1 MTSSSGS
8 GFRLL
13 AEANTPTVIG
23 KAWWSQSLQLSR
35 AGDVRRLLIGGA
47 AAFVGL
53 QMVGGV
59 CAVAGAIVN
68 GGSDDGASNP
78 DVRREKRDALALQ
91 RQYGWN
97 FGAVGES
104 ATMPFE
110 GGHTGL
116 IDRASIERLAV
127 ALAPK
132 NPSLMPLYVP
142 TLFQAITARPTNQT
156 HEEARNTG
164 FVSLADV
171 LTPMTTPAMGQA
183 MSEATLLKTL
193 LGDSFE
199 HTAVVVDLDGPASV
213 AFAAELS
220 NRFDPVFCFDNWPHP
235 RGVVRAHETL
245 AAAATLLPTFEQ
257 NAVLRPQNAPPVF
270 VLDRRRLTPYVDEEN
285 TFDNRS
291 VARLPGADVLMR
303 LGIKRVFYIAPDGA
317 SVVDLD
323 DVNEDL
329 VVWHAAAGIPV
340 RTVDFDDWRGINTE
354 TAAATFAAQY
364 GVPPPAGAS
373 PTPTRASSWTPASRT
388 SPYVAHSRPPVFG
401 QVPVVVDIAAGAVLG
416 SVLYRSGSWNRVSSS
431 SSSWSFGGG

>member
-13 AEANTPTVIG
+13 TEANTPTVIG

-35 AGDVRRLLIGGA
+35 EGDVRRLLIGGA

-59 CAVAGAIVN
+59 CAVAGAIFDGD
-68 GGSDDGASNP
+68 GGSNP

-91 RQYGWN
+91 QQYGWN

-104 ATMPFE
+104 GVMPFE
-110 GGHTGL
+110 GGHSGVL
-116 IDRASIERLAV
+116 DKASVERLAV

-132 NPSLMPLYVP
+132 NPALMPLYVP
-142 TLFQAITARPTNQT
+142 TLFQSVTARPTNQA
-156 HEEARNTG
+156 HEEARNSG

-183 MSEATLLKTL
+183 MSEATLFKTL
-193 LGDSFE
+193 LGDSFAG
-199 HTAVVVDLDGPASV
+199 TAVVVDLDGPASV

-245 AAAATLLPTFEQ
+245 AAAGTLLPTFEQ
-257 NAVLRPQNAPPVF
+257 NAALRPANAPPVF
-270 VLDRRRLTPYVDEEN
+270 VLDRRRLSPYVDEEN

-291 VARLPGADVLMR
+291 IARLPGADALKR
-303 LGIKRVFYIAPDGA
+303 LGIVRVFYIAPDIA
-317 SVVDLD
+317 TVIDLD

-329 VVWHAAAGIPV
+329 VAWAAAGIAV
-340 RTVDFDDWRGINTE
+340 RTIDFDDWRGINTD
-354 TAAATFAAQY
+354 TADATFAAQY

-373 PTPTRASSWTPASRT
+373 PTPTRASAWRPASRT
-388 SPYVAHSRPPVFG
+388 SAFVAHTRPPVFG

>member
-1 MTSSSGS
+1 MTSSPGS

-35 AGDVRRLLIGGA
+35 AGEVRRALLGSSA
-47 AAFVGL
+47 LFVGL
-53 QMVGGV
+53 QVAVGAA
-59 CAVAGAIVN
+59 AVAGFM
-68 GGSDDGASNP
+68 GEGDSDESNP

-91 RQYGWN
+91 QQYGWN

-104 ATMPFE
+104 GVMPFE
-110 GGHTGL
+110 GGRAGL
-116 IDRASIERLAV
+116 LDRASIERLAV

-142 TLFQAITARPTNQT
+142 TLFQSITARPTNQA
-156 HEEARNTG
+156 HEEARNSG

-171 LTPMTTPAMGQA
+171 LTPMNTPAMTQA
-183 MSEATLLKTL
+183 TNDATLLMTL
-193 LGDSFE
+193 LGFSSE

-213 AFAAELS
+213 AFASELAFA
-220 NRFDPVFCFDNWPHP
+220 FDPVFCFDNWPHP

-245 AAAATLLPTFEQ
+245 AAAGTLLPTFERHAASRLP
-257 NAVLRPQNAPPVF
+257 NAAPVF
-270 VLDRRRLTPYVDEEN
+270 VLDRQRLTPYVDEEN

-291 VARLPGADVLMR
+291 TARLPGADVLKR
-303 LGIKRVFYIAPDGA
+303 LGIKRVFYIAPDTA
-317 SVVDLD
+317 TVIDLD

-329 VVWHAAAGIPV
+329 VAWSAAGIAV
-340 RTVDFDDWRGINTE
+340 RTVDFDDWRGINTD
-354 TAAATFAAQY
+354 TAATTFAAQY

-373 PTPTRASSWTPASRT
+373 PSPTRASSWRPAART
-388 SPYVAHSRPPVFG
+388 SPFVAHARPPVFG

-431 SSSWSFGGG
+431 SWSFGGG

>member
-1 MTSSSGS
+1 MTSSPGS

-13 AEANTPTVIG
+13 TEANTPTVIG

-59 CAVAGAIVN
+59 CAVLN
-68 GGSDDGASNP
+68 SSDDGSNP

-104 ATMPFE
+104 GTMPFE
-110 GGHTGL
+110 GGPKGL
-116 IDRASIERLAV
+116 IDRASVERLAV

-132 NPSLMPLYVP
+132 NPTLMPLYVP
-142 TLFQAITARPTNQT
+142 TLFQSVTARPTNQS
-156 HEEARNTG
+156 HEEARNSG

-171 LTPMTTPAMGQA
+171 LTPMATPAMGQA
-183 MSEATLLKTL
+183 MSEATLFKAL
-193 LGDSFE
+193 LGDSFAN
-199 HTAVVVDLDGPASV
+199 TAVVVDLDGPASV

-257 NAVLRPQNAPPVF
+257 NAVVRPQNAPPVF

-291 VARLPGADVLMR
+291 VARLPGADVLVR
-303 LGIKRVFYIAPDGA
+303 LGIKRVFYIAPEGA

-329 VVWHAAAGIPV
+329 VAWHAAAGIPV
-340 RTVDFDDWRGINTE
+340 RTIDFDDWRGINTD
-354 TAAATFAAQY
+354 TAAVTFAAQY

-373 PTPTRASSWTPASRT
+373 PTPTRASSWRPTSRT

-431 SSSWSFGGG
+431 SSWSFGGG